1 MSQVHDCVAGSP
13 PPGPAPRPPRQR
25 RRPQSS
31 AEPVSVVVAGVQQQ
45 RARARSGD
53 KPAFKLANKTSMNL
67 DGPGYALTLLLV
79 GGSHSRHKAENIT
92 HFFRSNCH
100 FGNGIYERARREHHH
115 VKISGEA
122 APSVPAKPL
131 LIMMNIFRTAT

>member
-1 MSQVHDCVAGSP
+1 MKAWNSVPSNDCIAASP

-79 GGSHSRHKAENIT
+79 GGSHTSAQTRKYYSL
-92 HFFRSNCH
+92 FQ
-100 FGNGIYERARREHHH
+100 
-115 VKISGEA
+115 VKLSFWEWH
-122 APSVPAKPL
+122 L
-131 LIMMNIFRTAT
+131 